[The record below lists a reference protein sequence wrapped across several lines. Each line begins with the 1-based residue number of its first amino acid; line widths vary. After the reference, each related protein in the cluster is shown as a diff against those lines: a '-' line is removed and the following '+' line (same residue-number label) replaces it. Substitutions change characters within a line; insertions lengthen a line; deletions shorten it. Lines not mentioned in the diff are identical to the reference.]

1 MAIKLAALKKR
12 GPIEKV
18 AIRSMDLSLYQAEAV
33 VDGVRQ
39 LIAGKDG
46 KPLRSFNL
54 LDMKRALSELEIREL
69 VLVHESAYDEMIG
82 QPGREGGNTLEVPLD
97 TETQPSPPWLN

>member
-1 MAIKLAALKKR
+1 MAIKISELKRR
-12 GPIEKV
+12 GPLEKV
-18 AIRSMDLSLYQAEAV
+18 AIRSMDLSLYQAETV

-39 LIAGKDG
+39 LIADRKG

-54 LDMKRALSELEIREL
+54 PDMKRQLAELEITEL

-82 QPGREGGNTLEVPLD
+82 QPGRETSNALEVPLSG
-97 TETQPSPPWLN
+97 EPQPVPPWLN